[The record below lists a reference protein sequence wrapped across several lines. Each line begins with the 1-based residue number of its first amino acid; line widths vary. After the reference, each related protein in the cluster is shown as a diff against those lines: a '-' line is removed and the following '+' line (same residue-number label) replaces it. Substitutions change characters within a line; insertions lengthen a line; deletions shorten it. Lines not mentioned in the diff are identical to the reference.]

1 LGASEEGGDVPVG
14 DVETQARWTQI
25 KAASDEVES
34 LEAEIGFEMLVDSM
48 FSICCKTS
56 KC

>member
-1 LGASEEGGDVPVG
+1 MPVG